1 MTGSECK
8 ALRAK
13 LGIKQIKL
21 AWDCGLDPT
30 LISRWEAGVYRL
42 REPQIAV
49 IRDYL
54 AQRLLEVK
62 EEMLRLQLPDTEV
75 DRALEVTR

>member
-21 AWDCGLDPT
+21 AWDVGLDPT

-42 REPQIAV
+42 RAPQIDV
-49 IRDYL
+49 IRGYL
-54 AQRLLEVK
+54 AQRLAAVK
-62 EEMLRLQLPDTEV
+62 DEMTRLQIPGDEV